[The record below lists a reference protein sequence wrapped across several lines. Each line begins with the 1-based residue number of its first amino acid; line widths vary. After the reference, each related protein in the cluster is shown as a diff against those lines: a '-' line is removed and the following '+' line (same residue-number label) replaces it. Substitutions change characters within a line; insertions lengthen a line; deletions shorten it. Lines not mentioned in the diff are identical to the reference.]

1 MIEKGVILLAHT
13 KTVNDVF
20 GDVIWEVDSV
30 SGDKIK
36 LTMLGGEGPA
46 ARAGYSVQDL
56 ISNVEKGIRENKVK
70 IITGVNAE
78 KLVKRYN
85 SNSPS
90 SPGGME
96 VDY

>member
-1 MIEKGVILLAHT
+1 MIKKGIKLLAHT

-20 GDVIWEVDSV
+20 GDVVWEVDSV
-30 SGDKIK
+30 DGEKVK

-46 ARAGYSVQDL
+46 ARVGYSVQDS
-56 ISNVEKGIRENKVK
+56 ISNIEKDIKAKKVEFIEGDC
-70 IITGVNAE
+70 AE

-85 SNSPS
+85 SNGPS

>member
-1 MIEKGVILLAHT
+1 MIKKGIKLLAHT

-20 GDVIWEVDSV
+20 GDVVWEVDSV
-30 SGDKIK
+30 EVDKVK

-46 ARAGYSVQDL
+46 ARSGYSVQDS
-56 ISNVEKGIRENKVK
+56 ISNIEKDISAKKVE
-70 IITGVNAE
+70 IIEGDTA
-78 KLVKRYN
+78 KRLVERYN
-85 SNSPS
+85 SNGPS